1 MDTVTLSKQNR
12 LFWLGRYAERV
23 YTTTQYM
30 MKQYDRLIDGETV
43 DYETFC
49 QKMGIPCAYD
59 SGDDFCRR
67 YLFDSTSPY
76 SVQSGVE
83 AMLGNGMVLRETIG
97 SSTLAYLQMAVY
109 TLDEGA
115 EDEVI
120 GLKLLQVL
128 DNLMAFRG
136 CYDDFIAEDA
146 VRNTIKCGASV
157 ERLSYTLRTGLREE
171 FLLEELQKLQ
181 KRLTWSNLQTAA
193 LPMQSIIRM
202 ERILDGRN
210 PEDEISREDFLNAV
224 EGLFLV

>member
-49 QKMGIPCAYD
+49 QKMGIPCVYD

-83 AMLGNGMVLRETIG
+83 AMLGNGMVLRETIT
-97 SSTLAYLQMAVY
+97 SPTLAYLQMAHSAMELAARSEAPGV
-109 TLDEGA
+109 E
-115 EDEVI
+115 
-120 GLKLLQVL
+120 LQWVL
-128 DNLMAFRG
+128 DDIMAFRG
-136 CYDDFIAEDA
+136 SCEETIEEESSRNIIKTGASLERVDLCLRLGAPESTCEKEFGRLFNRLYKTALQPDRDRLNLLVDA
-146 VRNTIKCGASV
+146 VLDK
-157 ERLSYTLRTGLREE
+157 
-171 FLLEELQKLQ
+171 
-181 KRLTWSNLQTAA
+181 TAPTPDAAVMVQA
-193 LPMQSIIRM
+193 L
-202 ERILDGRN
+202 
-210 PEDEISREDFLNAV
+210 
-224 EGLFLV
+224 EGLFPGM

>member
-83 AMLGNGMVLRETIG
+83 AMLGNGMVLRETIT
-97 SSTLAYLQMAVY
+97 SPTLAYLQMAHSAMELAARSEAPGV
-109 TLDEGA
+109 E
-115 EDEVI
+115 
-120 GLKLLQVL
+120 LQWVL
-128 DNLMAFRG
+128 DDIMAFRG
-136 CYDDFIAEDA
+136 SCEETIEEESSRNIIKTGASLERVDLCLRLGAPESTCAKEFGRLFNRLYKTALQPDRDRLNLLVDA
-146 VRNTIKCGASV
+146 VLDKTV
-157 ERLSYTLRTGLREE
+157 PTPD
-171 FLLEELQKLQ
+171 
-181 KRLTWSNLQTAA
+181 AA
-193 LPMQSIIRM
+193 VMVQAL
-202 ERILDGRN
+202 
-210 PEDEISREDFLNAV
+210 
-224 EGLFLV
+224 EGLFPGM

>member
-83 AMLGNGMVLRETIG
+83 AMLGNGMVLRETIT
-97 SSTLAYLQMAVY
+97 SPTLAYLQMAHSAMELAARSEAPGV
-109 TLDEGA
+109 E
-115 EDEVI
+115 
-120 GLKLLQVL
+120 LQWVL
-128 DNLMAFRG
+128 DDIMAFRG
-136 CYDDFIAEDA
+136 SFDDSVEVETAHRQQRRLRLLCQCALFGHFYP
-146 VRNTIKCGASV
+146 RRGPRLPCGAGAGAGL
-157 ERLSYTLRTGLREE
+157 LSSLAFT
-171 FLLEELQKLQ
+171 
-181 KRLTWSNLQTAA
+181 
-193 LPMQSIIRM
+193 P
-202 ERILDGRN
+202 
-210 PEDEISREDFLNAV
+210 
-224 EGLFLV
+224 

>member
-83 AMLGNGMVLRETIG
+83 AMLGNGMVLRETIT
-97 SSTLAYLQMAVY
+97 SPTLAYLQMAHTAMELAAHSEAPGV
-109 TLDEGA
+109 E
-115 EDEVI
+115 
-120 GLKLLQVL
+120 LQWVL
-128 DNLMAFRG
+128 DDIMAFRG
-136 CYDDFIAEDA
+136 SCYEYVADEAT
-146 VRNTIKCGASV
+146 RNIIKCGVSV
-157 ERLSYTLRTGLREE
+157 ERLDR
-171 FLLEELQKLQ
+171 ELQKLMN
-181 KRLTWSNLQTAA
+181 RLYKTDLTPEKDA
-193 LPMQSIIRM
+193 LDVITR
-202 ERILDGRN
+202 RAVGG
-210 PEDEISREDFLNAV
+210 EDIDRVLLLNSV
-224 EGLFLV
+224 EGLFRV